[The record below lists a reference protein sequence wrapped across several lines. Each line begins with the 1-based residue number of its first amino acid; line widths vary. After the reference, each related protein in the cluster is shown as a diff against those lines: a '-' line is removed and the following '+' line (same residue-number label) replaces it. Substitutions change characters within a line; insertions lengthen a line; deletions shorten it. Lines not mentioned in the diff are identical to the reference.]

1 MRSTIETERLVLRP
15 ITNEDAPNF
24 AKLGNDRD
32 IARMT
37 GSFPYPFPLISVEV
51 KIMMLNAQKRRGI
64 GYPYAITKDGG
75 DLMGVTDL
83 FRKDETTPFEIGYWI
98 GKPFWGKGYMTEA
111 CEALVAEAERTLG
124 ANKFVAGVFA
134 DNLGSMRVLEKLG
147 FKRVGEVGKYFS
159 MARLKKADN
168 VSFLREGV
176 NAAI

>member
-1 MRSTIETERLVLRP
+1 MRSIIETERLVLRP
-15 ITNEDAPNF
+15 ITNDDAPAF

-64 GYPYAITKDGG
+64 AYPYAITQDGG
-75 DLMGVTDL
+75 ELMGVTDL
-83 FRKDETTPFEIGYWI
+83 FRQDETQPFEIGYWI

-111 CEALVAEAERTLG
+111 CAALVAEAERSLRVT
-124 ANKFVAGVFA
+124 KFVAGVFA
-134 DNLGSMRVLEKLG
+134 DNPGSMKVLEKLG
-147 FKRVGEVGKYFS
+147 FKRVGEMTPYFS

-168 VSFLREGV
+168 VSFLREAV